1 MPLES
6 GARIGAYQIV
16 SAIGVQHD
24 ASAARV
30 AYICAGGFGRR
41 DTGVAMQRDGEAGV
55 GERERY
61 PTPDPLRA
69 AGDESGTGNRG
80 WNAGG

>member
-1 MPLES
+1 
-6 GARIGAYQIV
+6 
-16 SAIGVQHD
+16 
-24 ASAARV
+24 
-30 AYICAGGFGRR
+30 
-41 DTGVAMQRDGEAGV
+41 MQRDGEAGV